1 MFLSCLYDKLGKDR
15 VGGRHVIHLNAPPK
29 RLIQRHI
36 SIGQPRKRKIF
47 HLGDYRGGDEIS
59 GAKDGNQLL
68 VSLEQLDD
76 SISIKK
82 IAVTIHP

>member
-1 MFLSCLYDKLGKDR
+1 MFLSYLYDELGKGR
-15 VGGRHVIHLNAPPK
+15 IGGRHIIHLNAPPK

-76 SISIKK
+76 SISVEK